1 MAFSLISEIEKDLN
15 IHGLQ
20 KIDPNTL
27 EVKKPDEMSYSNFL
41 NQAAIPVVLIGLYK
55 FTRTDAGNL
64 SILSGY
70 SSGNL
75 MSLIFGD
82 KKYEVLE
89 KVANYTGNTS
99 LDTENRMEA
108 IGQSAIKS
116 IRKHLTGNP
125 TERSVKDLLN
135 GHRHEFLSYLP
146 SSIQIGKILN
156 DESIDDRTNKM
167 EGPVSDLMHKIGQV
181 FSSSGNDSKK
191 EENF

>member
-1 MAFSLISEIEKDLN
+1 MAFSLISEIQEDLHL
-15 IHGLQ
+15 HGLQ

-27 EVKKPDEMSYSNFL
+27 EVKKPDEMSYSDFL

-55 FTRTDAGNL
+55 FSRTDEGNL

-75 MSLIFGD
+75 MSLLFAD

-89 KVANYTGNTS
+89 RVATYTGNNN

-108 IGQSAIKS
+108 IGQSAVKS
-116 IRKHLTGNP
+116 IRKHLTDHP
-125 TERSVKDLLN
+125 TERSVKELLN
-135 GHRHEFLSYLP
+135 SHRHEFLSYLP
-146 SSIQIGKILN
+146 ASIQIGKILN

-167 EGPVSDLMHKIGQV
+167 EGPVSDMMHKIGQV
-181 FSSSGNDSKK
+181 FSSSGNDKKK